1 MWCRLLC
8 VGRGSAP
15 AHVEERNGRLDKR
28 VCEALQTAFGLRYS
42 SMDGDSAAEQTSFEM
57 SRATVV
63 FVNPGLCTLTR
74 PSLPVT
80 SRRSSGR
87 KASTVASGASARLRS
102 WKPLATLVAV
112 TACGPASASFWPA
125 PQSRIRS
132 VPVLSHTWQTAAS
145 VAPPARGL
153 PAGSGPLG
161 AVGFLKKEA
170 TLRHTSLRARATG
183 S

>member
-132 VPVLSHTWQTAAS
+132 VPVLSHTWQTAS